1 MNINAVCFPICI
13 VLLDFARQLDRTSDV
28 SAVQVELRV
37 EVLVSCDGRGV
48 VRTGTLGHVTLSGN
62 TAGAIS
68 AGVHQRKLQVVW
80 VDVILWR
87 LLPHCEL
94 CVVQQFPGRTAEESL
109 SLCRNNDGTS
119 SSSSTSIFCPIRR
132 AGHTSGASVI

>member
-1 MNINAVCFPICI
+1 MNINAVCFHSRII
-13 VLLDFARQLDRTSDV
+13 LLDFARQLDGTSDV

-37 EVLVSCDGRGV
+37 EVLVSCDGCGV
-48 VRTGTLGHVTLSGN
+48 VRTRTLGHVTLSGN
-62 TAGAIS
+62 TEGAVS

-87 LLPHCEL
+87 LSPRCEL
-94 CVVQQFPGRTAEESL
+94 CVVQQSPGRTAEESL

-119 SSSSTSIFCPIRR
+119 SSSTSIFCAVRM
-132 AGHTSGASVI
+132 AGDTSGASVI